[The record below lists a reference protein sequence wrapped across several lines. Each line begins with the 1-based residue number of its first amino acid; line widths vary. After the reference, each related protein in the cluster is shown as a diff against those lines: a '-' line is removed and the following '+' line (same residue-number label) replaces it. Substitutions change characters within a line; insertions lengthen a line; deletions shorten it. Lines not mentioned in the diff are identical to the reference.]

1 MGIHDFYL
9 YSVYTI
15 RRFSQVYCHFNKTIS
30 NETEQQKKKNDDDDD
45 KT

>member
-30 NETEQQKKKNDDDDD
+30 NETEQQKKKNDDD